1 MRMKTRIQEIV
12 TLTREGWR
20 PYDAEPERAVYERLR
35 CSHVLRGSRRKPF
48 WFVRGDV
55 FCCIGCADHC
65 TLQRPAGFPLPLPIK
80 YPGVPPDRPYM
91 LTPQEMLAR
100 HDLLNVR
107 QAAYCLN
114 VSERQ
119 IYDYIAE
126 GRLVKLR
133 DNPVRVRAAE
143 VKELREDFDE

>member
-1 MRMKTRIQEIV
+1 MRPRRLEIV
-12 TLTREGWR
+12 TLTKEGWR
-20 PYDAEPERAVYERLR
+20 PYNAEPDRSVYEKLG
-35 CSHVLRGSRRKPF
+35 CNHALRGSRRKPF
-48 WFVRGDV
+48 WFVKDDV

-65 TLQRPAGFPLPLPIK
+65 VLKRPAGFPLPLPIR
-80 YPGVPPDRPYM
+80 YAVVPPDQPFT
-91 LTPQEMLAR
+91 LTPLEMLAR
-100 HDLLNVR
+100 HDILNVR

-126 GRLVKLR
+126 GRLVKLK

-143 VKELREDFDE
+143 VNALRKDFDE